1 MDHSAVLRRWRRWT
15 SRTEKKEGDGR
26 LWYDRGDYRCH
37 GNHGH
42 KGSPREG
49 RQSCTNEQTNKRRA
63 SPVYASC
70 RNPTEESKV
79 ETESTD
85 VFSVVVVVVH
95 CESAVWIE
103 RMCVDIC
110 VS

>member
-1 MDHSAVLRRWRRWT
+1 MYER
-15 SRTEKKEGDGR
+15 
-26 LWYDRGDYRCH
+26 
-37 GNHGH
+37 
-42 KGSPREG
+42 
-49 RQSCTNEQTNKRRA
+49 TNKRA
-63 SPVYASC
+63 SSIDASC

-85 VFSVVVVVVH
+85 VFSVVVVH

>member
-1 MDHSAVLRRWRRWT
+1 MYER
-15 SRTEKKEGDGR
+15 
-26 LWYDRGDYRCH
+26 
-37 GNHGH
+37 
-42 KGSPREG
+42 
-49 RQSCTNEQTNKRRA
+49 TNKRRA
-63 SPVYASC
+63 SSIDASC
-70 RNPTEESKV
+70 WNPTEESKV

-85 VFSVVVVVVH
+85 VFSVVVVH